1 MGGGPLAE
9 VAYPIDL
16 FLWLSAVGLGLPKN
30 LCAILTFPGLGDN
43 YSNLVT
49 MVIHTIG
56 TTDFKPNKLI
66 PMIPTK
72 SQQQGTS
79 LSNYISSNT
88 AKTIKKA
95 NSEHC
100 KICHG
105 TSHKTEN
112 CWKLT
117 GKSRS
122 AGSSGNQSSGGDM
135 KKGKGCGTGR
145 GKGKGKANEIHVAD
159 KAMALDLDQF
169 ANAAIPDDISNVTIK
184 LDMSSITLFFNGK
197 PGSSSTSMIDNQVLD
212 WGDNDDRVESSFV
225 AQPNQSFHRMSF

>member
-1 MGGGPLAE
+1 MNLCMGGGPLAE

-79 LSNYISSNT
+79 LSNYISSNI

-100 KICHG
+100 IVGNLLENPEVLGVLETRVLEG
-105 TSHKTEN
+105 T
-112 CWKLT
+112 
-117 GKSRS
+117 
-122 AGSSGNQSSGGDM
+122 
-135 KKGKGCGTGR
+135 
-145 GKGKGKANEIHVAD
+145 
-159 KAMALDLDQF
+159 
-169 ANAAIPDDISNVTIK
+169 
-184 LDMSSITLFFNGK
+184 
-197 PGSSSTSMIDNQVLD
+197 
-212 WGDNDDRVESSFV
+212 
-225 AQPNQSFHRMSF
+225 